1 MKVNLAVLEMLML
14 VSPCCST
21 TLVYVTHEWLTLTIQ
36 QSETSCKT
44 ECSGVIFI
52 TKCYRTAR
60 EMDSAKKVQISI
72 GRPDEDGT
80 VCLKTRSY

>member
-36 QSETSCKT
+36 QRRAVKQNAQE
-44 ECSGVIFI
+44 
-52 TKCYRTAR
+52 
-60 EMDSAKKVQISI
+60 
-72 GRPDEDGT
+72 
-80 VCLKTRSY
+80 